1 MPSTIDKPLAITLVH
16 GTWADANAKWVQ
28 RDSIL
33 CQQLY
38 AEFAQVEIHAFPWSG
53 KNSVG
58 ARKMAAE
65 DLRRHVESVFERIS
79 QADHFV
85 IGHSHGGSVA
95 LYAVKDEEIRK

>member
-1 MPSTIDKPLAITLVH
+1 MPSTIDKPLVITLVH
-16 GTWADANAKWVQ
+16 GTWADTNAKWIQ
-28 RDSIL
+28 RDSML
-33 CQQLY
+33 CRQLY

-58 ARKMAAE
+58 ARKTAAE
-65 DLRRHVESVFERIS
+65 DLRRHLECIP

-95 LYAVKDEEIRK
+95 LICSQG